1 MKLYD
6 IIMASPMQQTITV
19 AHYITHDILIDCET
33 VHNIIGSR
41 RFTLELSHL
50 QVYKLEIGKEYG
62 DLIVHVCE

>member
-6 IIMASPMQQTITV
+6 IIMATPMRQTITV
-19 AHYITHDILIDCET
+19 DDYITGDVLIDCET

-41 RFTLELSHL
+41 RFIQELQNL
-50 QVYKLEIGKEYG
+50 RVYKLEIDKEYG

>member
-6 IIMASPMQQTITV
+6 IIMATSMQQTITV
-19 AHYITHDILIDCET
+19 DHYITGETLIDCET

-41 RFTLELSHL
+41 RFILELQNL
-50 QVYKLEIGKEYG
+50 QVYKLEIDKEYG

>member
-19 AHYITHDILIDCET
+19 AHYINNDTLIDCET

-41 RFTLELSHL
+41 RFIQELQNM
-50 QVYKLEIGKEYG
+50 QVYKLEVGKEYG

>member
-19 AHYITHDILIDCET
+19 NHYLTAEVLIDCET

-41 RFTLELSHL
+41 RFIQELQNL

>member
-19 AHYITHDILIDCET
+19 DDYITGDVLIDCET
-33 VHNIIGSR
+33 VHNILGSR
-41 RFTLELSHL
+41 RFIQELQNL
-50 QVYKLEIGKEYG
+50 QVYKLEIDKEYG

>member
-6 IIMASPMQQTITV
+6 LIMATSMQQTITV
-19 AHYITHDILIDCET
+19 DDYITGEVLIDCET
-33 VHNIIGSR
+33 VHNILGSR

-50 QVYKLEIGKEYG
+50 QVYKLEIDKEYG